1 MAKPLVVTIPHSL
14 GKQEALRRLKSGMPR
29 VLGGIPVMKVE
40 EETWTD
46 DRLSFKVSA
55 LGQAA
60 SGTVDVGE
68 DNVRLEVVLP
78 LLLQRFAPLVQRGM
92 GEGTQRR

>member
-29 VLGGIPVMKVE
+29 VLGGIPVMN
-40 EETWTD
+40 ETWTD
-46 DRLSFKVSA
+46 DPLSFKVSA

-60 SGTVDVGE
+60 S
-68 DNVRLEVVLP
+68 
-78 LLLQRFAPLVQRGM
+78 
-92 GEGTQRR
+92 